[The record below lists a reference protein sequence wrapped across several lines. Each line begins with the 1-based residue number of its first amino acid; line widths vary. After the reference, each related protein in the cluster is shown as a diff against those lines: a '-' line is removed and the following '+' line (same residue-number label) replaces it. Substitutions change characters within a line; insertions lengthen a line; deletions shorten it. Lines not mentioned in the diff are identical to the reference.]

1 MYVYDIEEE
10 GILSDDWVISSLSME
25 KNKITHLSM
34 KTLI

>member
-10 GILSDDWVISSLSME
+10 DTLSDDWEISSLSME
-25 KNKITHLSM
+25 RNKITHLSM